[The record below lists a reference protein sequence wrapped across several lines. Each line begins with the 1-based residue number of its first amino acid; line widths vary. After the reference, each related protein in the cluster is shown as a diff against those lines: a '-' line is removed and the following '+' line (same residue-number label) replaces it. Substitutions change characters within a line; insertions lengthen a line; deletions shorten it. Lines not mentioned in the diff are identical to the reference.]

1 MDKNK
6 VIRAR
11 HYARKNGVQFL
22 PLDFPTARPLTVHL
36 KDMLDKEVDPSFYVQ
51 DEQLEGFISFDNAED
66 VTRGIVCVGTLP
78 NIKGFDILKR
88 VYGVGGAS
96 PCLPTCGGGSIVP
109 KVLISSGNAHD

>member
-22 PLDFPTARPLTVHL
+22 PLDFPTARPLTVYL
-36 KDMLDKEVDPSFYVQ
+36 KDMLDKDVDPSFYVS

-66 VTRGIVCVGTLP
+66 VTRGIVRVGTLP

-88 VYGVGGAS
+88 VYGAGGQ
-96 PCLPTCGGGSIVP
+96 VP
-109 KVLISSGNAHD
+109 ACQRAAGAV

>member
-22 PLDFPTARPLTVHL
+22 PLDFPTARPLTVYL
-36 KDMLDKEVDPSFYVQ
+36 KDMLDKDVDPSFYVS

-66 VTRGIVCVGTLP
+66 VTRGIVRVGTLP

-88 VYGVGGAS
+88 VYGVGGQ
-96 PCLPTCGGGSIVP
+96 VP
-109 KVLISSGNAHD
+109 ACQRAAGAV